1 MTTLSQLRTFQ
12 TVARLNSFSRAAQE
26 LHLTQPAVSAQIG
39 ALESALRI
47 RLFERNGKS
56 ITLTEPGRI
65 ALACAQDVGE
75 RLVRMRRELDD
86 LGEIVAG
93 RLQIGA
99 SMVAGV
105 YFLPELLARFRE
117 LYPQAELSLKVE
129 PGRQIID
136 QILRNELDVAL
147 VGEVAGFSDSHVALK
162 PILED
167 ELIVIAPP
175 DHPLVDAETIQL
187 DALPELPFVL
197 PESHSASGESI
208 YDQLRAA
215 GITLRSVIDLG
226 NTGAVKHA
234 VIAGL
239 GLSIISRMAVLRE
252 LEEGRLCSLRIAD
265 LALRRQFCL
274 VWNHDKPF
282 SRLTGAFIGFI
293 QDYAKAWSESHA
305 SPEKRPG
312 APGAG
317 WPG

>member
-47 RLFERNGKS
+47 RLFERNGKT

-65 ALACAQDVGE
+65 ALAGAQDIGE
-75 RLVRMRRELDD
+75 RLAQMRRELDE
-86 LGEIVAG
+86 LGEVLAG

-105 YFLPELLARFRE
+105 YFLPKVLAGFRD
-117 LYPQAELSLKVE
+117 LYPEAELSLKVA

-136 QILRNELDVAL
+136 QIQRNELDVAL
-147 VGEVAGFSDSHVALK
+147 VGEVAGSTDSLVAFK
-162 PILED
+162 PILQD
-167 ELIVIAPP
+167 ELIVVAPP
-175 DHPLVDAETIQL
+175 DHPLAEAGVIQL
-187 DALPELPFVL
+187 DALAELPFVL

-215 GITLRSVIDLG
+215 GITLRSVIELG

-234 VIAGL
+234 VMAGL
-239 GLSIISRMAVLRE
+239 GLSIISHMAVVRE
-252 LEEGRLCSLRIAD
+252 LEEGKLCSLRIAD
-265 LALRRQFCL
+265 LALHRQFGL
-274 VWNHDKPF
+274 TWNHEKPF
-282 SRLTGAFIGFI
+282 SRLTSAFIGFV
-293 QDYAKAWSESHA
+293 QTYAKTWSESHA
-305 SPEKRPG
+305 
-312 APGAG
+312 AP
-317 WPG
+317 

>member
-47 RLFERNGKS
+47 RLFERNGKT

-65 ALACAQDVGE
+65 ALAGAQDIGE
-75 RLVRMRRELDD
+75 RLAQMRRELDE
-86 LGEIVAG
+86 LGEVLAG

-105 YFLPELLARFRE
+105 YFLPEVLARFKD
-117 LYPQAELSLKVE
+117 LYPEAELSLKVE

-136 QILRNELDVAL
+136 QIQRNELDVAL
-147 VGEVAGFSDSHVALK
+147 VGEVAGSTDSHVAFK
-162 PILED
+162 PILQD
-167 ELIVIAPP
+167 ELIVVAPP
-175 DHPLVDAETIQL
+175 DNPLAEAGVIQL
-187 DALPELPFVL
+187 DALAELPFVL

-215 GITLRSVIDLG
+215 GITLKSVIELG

-234 VIAGL
+234 VMAGL
-239 GLSIISRMAVLRE
+239 GLSIISHMAVVRE
-252 LEEGRLCSLRIAD
+252 LEEGKLCSLRIAD
-265 LALRRQFCL
+265 LALHRQFGL
-274 VWNHDKPF
+274 SWNHEKPF
-282 SRLTGAFIGFI
+282 SRLTSAFIGFV
-293 QDYAKAWSESHA
+293 QTYAKTWSESHA
-305 SPEKRPG
+305 
-312 APGAG
+312 AP
-317 WPG
+317 

>member
-47 RLFERNGKS
+47 RLFERNGKT

-65 ALACAQDVGE
+65 ALSCAQDIGE
-75 RLVRMRRELDD
+75 RLARMRRELDD
-86 LGEIVAG
+86 LGAVVAG

-105 YFLPELLARFRE
+105 YFLPEVLARFRD
-117 LYPQAELSLKVE
+117 LYPQADLSLRVE

-136 QILRNELDVAL
+136 QIQRNELDVAL
-147 VGEVAGFSDSHVALK
+147 VGEVAGFTDSHVAFK
-162 PILED
+162 PILQD
-167 ELIVIAPP
+167 ELIVIAQP
-175 DHPLVDAETIQL
+175 DHPLVDAGIVEL
-187 DALPELPFVL
+187 DALAELPFVL

-208 YDQLRAA
+208 HDQLRAA
-215 GITLRSVIDLG
+215 GITLKSVIELG

-234 VIAGL
+234 VMAGL
-239 GLSIISRMAVLRE
+239 GLSIISRMAVVRE

-265 LALRRQFCL
+265 LALHRQFCL
-274 VWNHDKPF
+274 AWNHDKPF
-282 SRLTGAFIGFI
+282 SKLTSAFITFI
-293 QDYAKAWSESHA
+293 QAYAKTWFNTHA
-305 SPEKRPG
+305 ST
-312 APGAG
+312 
-317 WPG
+317 

>member
-47 RLFERNGKS
+47 RLFERNGKT

-65 ALACAQDVGE
+65 ALAGAQDIGA
-75 RLVRMRRELDD
+75 RLAQMRRELDE
-86 LGEIVAG
+86 LGEVLAG

-105 YFLPELLARFRE
+105 YFLPEVLARFRD
-117 LYPQAELSLKVE
+117 LYPEAELSLKVA

-136 QILRNELDVAL
+136 QIQRNELDVAL
-147 VGEVAGFSDSHVALK
+147 VGEVAGSIDSHVAFK
-162 PILED
+162 PILQD
-167 ELIVIAPP
+167 ELIVVAPP
-175 DHPLVDAETIQL
+175 DHPLAEAGVIQL
-187 DALPELPFVL
+187 DALAELPFVL

-215 GITLRSVIDLG
+215 GITLRSVIELG

-234 VIAGL
+234 VMAGL
-239 GLSIISRMAVLRE
+239 GLSIISHMAVVRE
-252 LEEGRLCSLRIAD
+252 LEEGKLCSLRIAD
-265 LALRRQFCL
+265 LALHRQFGL
-274 VWNHDKPF
+274 TWNHEKPF
-282 SRLTGAFIGFI
+282 SRLTSAFIGFV
-293 QDYAKAWSESHA
+293 QTYAKTWSESHA
-305 SPEKRPG
+305 
-312 APGAG
+312 AP
-317 WPG
+317 

>member
-47 RLFERNGKS
+47 RLFERNGKT

-65 ALACAQDVGE
+65 ALAGAQDIGE
-75 RLVRMRRELDD
+75 RLAQMRRELDE
-86 LGEIVAG
+86 LGEVLAG

-105 YFLPELLARFRE
+105 YFLPEVLARFKD
-117 LYPQAELSLKVE
+117 LYPEAELSLKVE

-136 QILRNELDVAL
+136 QIQRNELDVAL
-147 VGEVAGFSDSHVALK
+147 VGEVAGSIDSHVAFK
-162 PILED
+162 PILQD
-167 ELIVIAPP
+167 ELIVVAPP
-175 DHPLVDAETIQL
+175 DNPLAEAGVIQL
-187 DALPELPFVL
+187 DALAELPFVL

-215 GITLRSVIDLG
+215 GITLKSVIELG

-234 VIAGL
+234 VMAGL
-239 GLSIISRMAVLRE
+239 GLSIISHMAVVRE
-252 LEEGRLCSLRIAD
+252 LEEGKLCSLRIAD
-265 LALRRQFCL
+265 LALHRQFGL
-274 VWNHDKPF
+274 SWNHEKPF
-282 SRLTGAFIGFI
+282 SRLTSAFIGFV
-293 QDYAKAWSESHA
+293 QTYAKTWSESHA
-305 SPEKRPG
+305 
-312 APGAG
+312 AP
-317 WPG
+317 